1 MQKPRAVAPVTAI
14 IFIAPIVAY
23 GLFLK
28 MGMAQM
34 PSGSLVAFLAGVLV
48 SNIGTAIAFVLL
60 FTLAPTELGQN
71 WLLYA
76 LIWWIM
82 YALSQIGQAIG
93 PTYPISDAIVSIIS
107 EAMHFPLSAY
117 LLHRLFG

>member
-1 MQKPRAVAPVTAI
+1 MQKPIAIGLVTAI
-14 IFIAPIVAY
+14 IFIVPIVVY
-23 GLFLK
+23 GLFSR

-34 PSGSLVAFLAGVLV
+34 PGDSPEAFLAGVLV
-48 SNIGTAIAFVLL
+48 SKIGTAIAFVLL

-76 LIWWIM
+76 LIWWVM
-82 YALSQIGQAIG
+82 YAFGEIGQAIG
-93 PTYPISDAIVSIIS
+93 PNYPISDAIAGVIS
-107 EAMHFPLSAY
+107 EAMYFPLSAY